1 MTIKLITKTPD
12 AETIM
17 AYCARVS
24 STNQD
29 NPEYAKLLGYCM
41 KHGHWSVF
49 EMADAT
55 YEIETT
61 RDIAAQILRHRSF
74 CFQEFSTR
82 YAQVTDDIELAATRT
97 QDVSNRQ
104 NSIESTDAA
113 LKSAWNVLQHEA
125 YTKCMEAY
133 KAALAMGIAKELAR
147 KVLPLQTPT
156 RLYMKGNLRSWITY
170 CMVRCADGTQ
180 AEHKEL
186 ADAIWRDIKTWAP
199 ITAASAEELYPQLK
213 QLTNIAACEKM

>member
-1 MTIKLITKTPD
+1 VTIRMITRTPD
-12 AETIM
+12 AESIM

-24 STNQD
+24 SNNQD

-82 YAQVTDDIELAATRT
+82 YAEVTDDIELAPART
-97 QDVSNRQ
+97 QDATNRQ
-104 NSIESTDAA
+104 NSVASSDAA
-113 LKSAWNVLQHEA
+113 LKNMWNVIQHET
-125 YTKCMEAY
+125 YTQCMEAY
-133 KAALAMGIAKELAR
+133 KAAIAMGIAKELAR

-170 CMVRCADGTQ
+170 CMVRCAGGTQ
-180 AEHKEL
+180 LEHKEI
-186 ADAIWRDIKTWAP
+186 ADDIWRDIRTWAP
-199 ITAASAEELYPQLK
+199 TVAAAAEEIYPQLGGVSVGE
-213 QLTNIAACEKM
+213 C